1 MRQEDGLW
9 RTAKNALLVTIVR
22 LVLRHPQFVKQVTT
36 VRLDQVTLN
45 PVQLEHSTTIVVPT
59 IWKTAQPVLLD
70 GTVMHKVYPFHEHNV
85 TLAMSVMVEHTQE
98 HQLMVSQADLALRG
112 HSVSQVL
119 SSSIPV
125 LLGHTVR
132 ALVVQVT
139 RIVSSVILAT
149 TALRSS

>member
-70 GTVMHKVYPFHEHNV
+70 GELLFQNV
-85 TLAMSVMVEHTQE
+85 
-98 HQLMVSQADLALRG
+98 
-112 HSVSQVL
+112 
-119 SSSIPV
+119 
-125 LLGHTVR
+125 
-132 ALVVQVT
+132 
-139 RIVSSVILAT
+139 
-149 TALRSS
+149 